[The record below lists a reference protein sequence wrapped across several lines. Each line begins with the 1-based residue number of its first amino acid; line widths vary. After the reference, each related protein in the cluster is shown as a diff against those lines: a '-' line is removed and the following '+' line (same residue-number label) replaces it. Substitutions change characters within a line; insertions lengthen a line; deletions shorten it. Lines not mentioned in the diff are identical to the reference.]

1 MKAGGEGNNRGQD
14 GQMAWT
20 QCQLNGHE
28 LKQAPDGEEQGS
40 LACCS
45 PWGHKEP
52 DTTEVTCMRVFREA
66 PKVLQT
72 DVSDLERWF

>member
-45 PWGHKEP
+45 PWGHKES
-52 DTTEVTCMRVFREA
+52 DTTERLND
-66 PKVLQT
+66 KI
-72 DVSDLERWF
+72 LEWVAISFSRGSS